1 MKKERKFRFIGD
13 SKYYTWNKNPI
24 NGKIYTLDVINLMT
38 GFPVE
43 ITYDMLK
50 YSCKDNY
57 NLLWR
62 EVFEDEHE
70 TIESLTAKLKEL
82 ANSQGMNCDVV
93 IEEKKNI
100 EVRFIRI
107 SGKYNALRLHFNF
120 SKVVDPSVF
129 GDKMAAYLQELLNE
143 N

>member
-1 MKKERKFRFIGD
+1 MKKERKFRFIRD
-13 SKYYTWNKNPI
+13 LKFYTWKINPV
-24 NGKIYTLDVINLMT
+24 KWRIYTLDEINSMR
-38 GFPVE
+38 GFGTE
-43 ITYDMLK
+43 TTYDTVK
-50 YSCKDNY
+50 YWCN
-57 NLLWR
+57 NHFGWQ
-62 EVFEDEHE
+62 EVIEEEPE

-93 IEEKKNI
+93 IEEKKKV
-100 EVRFIRI
+100 EVNFTRI
-107 SGKYNALRLHFNF
+107 SGKYDRLRFHFDF

>member
-1 MKKERKFRFIGD
+1 MKKERKFRFIGNG
-13 SKYYTWNKNPI
+13 KAYKWKINPI
-24 NGKIYTLDVINLMT
+24 KWRIYTLDEINSMT
-38 GFPVE
+38 RFATE
-43 ITYDMLK
+43 TTYDMVN
-50 YSCKDNY
+50 YWRNDNY
-57 NLLWR
+57 NIGWE
-62 EVFEDEHE
+62 EVFEEPE

-93 IEEKKNI
+93 IEEKKKV
-100 EVRFIRI
+100 EVNFTRI